1 MSSERDSYKQIFKTT
16 SIFGGIQVLNILIAV
31 AKSKIVAIL
40 LGPAGLGIISIFNST
55 STLIASC
62 TNFGLNVSAV
72 KSIALANQV
81 EGKQHQSIVIAVVK
95 KLIWVTG
102 IFGFLITII
111 LSPWLSKI
119 SFGNN
124 TNTFSFALLGISL
137 LTLHLSS
144 GQNAILQGL
153 RQIKLIALSSL
164 IGSLIGLLLSIPLYY
179 FFGAEGIVPAI
190 VATSMASV
198 LSSWY
203 FLKKAQIY
211 HVRVDYQTVRKEG
224 KEIIRLGILISFTS
238 VFPAMSAYVVRLFIA
253 HTGDITDVGLY
264 SAGFAIVST
273 YVGMVFSA
281 MSTDYY
287 PSLSEISNDNTKCT
301 EKINQQILVSIL
313 ILTPILIML
322 IVFIK
327 LGIIVLYSAK
337 FLGTVK
343 MIQWASLGV
352 FFQAFS
358 WCIAF
363 IFLAKGDS
371 KIYFWNELIP
381 NLYILLINCFSYYIW
396 GLEGMGISFLIGYI
410 FYFIQVYVISKKRY
424 GFTFDLFT
432 LKICAIHL
440 ALLVLTFLI
449 MYYCNPITQYFAG
462 SITFVFSIIFS
473 LRILEKKI
481 GFFENFKNRL
491 RK

>member
-16 SIFGGIQVLNILIAV
+16 SIFGGIQVLNILIAI

-40 LGPAGLGIISIFNST
+40 LGPAGLGIISIFNTT

-179 FFGAEGIVPAI
+179 FFGTGFRI
-190 VATSMASV
+190 
-198 LSSWY
+198 SW
-203 FLKKAQIY
+203 Q
-211 HVRVDYQTVRKEG
+211 HRCVT
-224 KEIIRLGILISFTS
+224 
-238 VFPAMSAYVVRLFIA
+238 P
-253 HTGDITDVGLY
+253 LY
-264 SAGFAIVST
+264 G
-273 YVGMVFSA
+273 
-281 MSTDYY
+281 
-287 PSLSEISNDNTKCT
+287 
-301 EKINQQILVSIL
+301 
-313 ILTPILIML
+313 
-322 IVFIK
+322 
-327 LGIIVLYSAK
+327 
-337 FLGTVK
+337 
-343 MIQWASLGV
+343 
-352 FFQAFS
+352 
-358 WCIAF
+358 
-363 IFLAKGDS
+363 
-371 KIYFWNELIP
+371 
-381 NLYILLINCFSYYIW
+381 
-396 GLEGMGISFLIGYI
+396 
-410 FYFIQVYVISKKRY
+410 
-424 GFTFDLFT
+424 
-432 LKICAIHL
+432 
-440 ALLVLTFLI
+440 
-449 MYYCNPITQYFAG
+449 
-462 SITFVFSIIFS
+462 
-473 LRILEKKI
+473 
-481 GFFENFKNRL
+481 
-491 RK
+491 